1 MKILYLNPLVSND
14 PNNLYGA
21 MLHAYEFIKAAR
33 ELGHDIDVY
42 PSINSG
48 DFSKYVK
55 YATHE
60 LSTIF
65 SQREFL
71 IKYYSGVIQDL
82 VLRKAFNSLVR
93 NCDCIVART
102 AIMTFHTLEMLKNSD
117 YPYILELNAFL
128 HEEKSNDI
136 SSADLEK
143 LKKKEINII
152 KHANAL
158 TVVSPQ
164 LMQAVS
170 CYYVDKRKVYF
181 NPNGVDSDVFHPRV
195 THYPIKEKFR
205 ITADFTV
212 GFLGNVKPAYDLLTL
227 LKAIRI
233 LRAKNKSVHL
243 ILAGKGTESE
253 GIKGTVRALGISKY
267 VTQVGFIERNVA
279 PSVMASFDVA
289 VAPLHRNYPFVSKPD
304 DVNRVLT
311 INKPDGEMS
320 LPVFGSLKEFEYMAM
335 GKPIIATNPGQA
347 SQSFINTKT
356 GILVQA
362 GESEQ
367 IANAVSYLMDNP
379 DDAVSMGQ
387 AARKEVLEKYTWK
400 HNAERV
406 FNVCR
411 TVMSE
416 KTSC

>member
-21 MLHAYEFIKAAR
+21 MLHAHEFIKAVR
-33 ELGHDIDVY
+33 KLGHDIDVY
-42 PSINSG
+42 PTNNSG
-48 DFSKYVK
+48 DFSKYTK
-55 YATHE
+55 YATHK
-60 LSTIF
+60 LSTVF

-71 IKYYSGVIQDL
+71 IKYYSGVVQNLI
-82 VLRKAFNSLVR
+82 LRKAFNSLVR

-102 AIMTFHTLEMLKNSD
+102 AIMTFHTLEILKNRG

-128 HEEKSNDI
+128 HEEKSNEI
-136 SSADLEK
+136 SSSDLER
-143 LKKKEINII
+143 LREKEINII

-170 CYYVDKRKVYF
+170 RYYVDKQKVYF
-181 NPNGVDSDVFHPRV
+181 NPNGVDPDIFYPEV
-195 THYPIKEKFR
+195 TPYRIKEKFR
-205 ITADFTV
+205 ISADFIV
-212 GFLGNVKPAYDLLTL
+212 GFLGNVKPAYDFLTL
-227 LKAIRI
+227 LKAISI

-253 GIKGTVRALGISKY
+253 EIQGIVKALSISNY
-267 VTQVGFIERNVA
+267 VTQVGFIERNIA
-279 PSVMASFDVA
+279 PNALASFDVA
-289 VAPLHRNYPFVSKPD
+289 VAPLHRNYPFVTKPD
-304 DVNRVLT
+304 NTNSVLT
-311 INKPDGEMS
+311 MHKPDGETS
-320 LPVFGSLKEFEYMAM
+320 LPVFGSLKEFEYMAI
-335 GKPIIATNPGQA
+335 GKPIIATNPGQV
-347 SQSFINTKT
+347 SHTFIKSKT

-362 GESEQ
+362 EKAEQ

-379 DDAVSMGQ
+379 ENAVLMGQ
-387 AARKEVLEKYTWK
+387 AARKEVLAKYTWK
-400 HNAERV
+400 HNADRV
-406 FNVCR
+406 INVCR